1 MNDSWPISVAAHAGD
16 DDADEEADDGGPRLV
31 HHAKAAEQLDVEAER
46 GQRAGIGADA
56 EERHM
61 AEAELSGIAEQ
72 QVQAHRRDDEDAGRD
87 QDVQDVLILQPQ
99 RNGEEDDEPEGRQCA
114 LHPTRS
120 ARANRPV
127 GLNSSTTMMIRKPI
141 ASR

>member
-1 MNDSWPISVAAHAGD
+1 MHN
-16 DDADEEADDGGPRLV
+16 
-31 HHAKAAEQLDVEAER
+31 AKSEQLDVEAKGGR
-46 GQRAGIGADA
+46 RAGIGADA
-56 EERHM
+56 EETHM
-61 AEAELSGIAEQ
+61 AEAELPGISEQ
-72 QVQAHRRDDEDAGRD
+72 QVQAHRRDDENAGRN

-99 RNGEEDDEPEGRQCA
+99 RNGEEDDEPERQQYP